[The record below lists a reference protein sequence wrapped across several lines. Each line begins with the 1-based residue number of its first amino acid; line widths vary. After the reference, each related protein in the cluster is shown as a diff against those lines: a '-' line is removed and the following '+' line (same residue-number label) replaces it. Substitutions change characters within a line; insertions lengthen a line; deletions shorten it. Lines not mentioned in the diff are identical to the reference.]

1 MCFAQQGGEFI
12 RGTALA
18 LLGDMQV
25 NVSGSI
31 VIGMAEPVHD
41 LLQWDAGRLVE
52 EKLKPARTTAAMAEA
67 FGRGLAFT
75 HAAGAK
81 SFGCGPDG
89 WDATEPGWR
98 GWS

>member
-1 MCFAQQGGEFI
+1 MIQSFTKAGAPAKNSWDAQG
-12 RGTALA
+12 LA
-18 LLGDMQV
+18 WQDAAAGAPADRV
-25 NVSGSI
+25 
-31 VIGMAEPVHD
+31 
-41 LLQWDAGRLVE
+41 LQWDAGRLVE